1 MTRRSRRRDKQT
13 KARRRKAETPKRGAA
28 RTLRRRNS
36 SAVVQETDVTRLRRE
51 RDPSVSRLIIINHVL
66 TPTIVEMN
74 SLRTADTGPA

>member
-51 RDPSVSRLIIINHVL
+51 RGEALLREAANFEILRLISRSPDELELVGI
-66 TPTIVEMN
+66 
-74 SLRTADTGPA
+74 